1 MREYDGTQDGMLD
14 FDEFSQLVLPS
25 TNPNLRHIASSRR
38 FSPYFRASAPVA
50 YEVLS
55 AFGRLL
61 DKEMQ
66 LQRAKAEQKRSLAS
80 CPDFVKV
87 RCFDSI
93 ARGYPAINM
102 PDLIFFLEKNSFFP
116 RREDVEAILRRCDH
130 DANRQIN
137 FSEFSELTSTERAPQ
152 ASRAQP
158 AQADSDDVDLQR
170 SEEPVEAQAEPATA
184 VAEDTEEAK
193 DGPGEPRE
201 ASAAKSSPAK
211 RKKAPADN
219 LTSEQRKRKR
229 AEEEKQATAQRQE
242 LERQLEVEKQ
252 KIKEEQERK
261 EQEEKER

>member
-1 MREYDGTQDGMLD
+1 MQLFQHLDVDGCGKIRTYRLYDFMQKQFLAARAEDAEDIVREYDGTQDGMLD

-25 TNPNLRHIASSRR
+25 TNPNLRHIATSRR
-38 FSPYFRASAPVA
+38 FSPYFRASNPVP

-152 ASRAQP
+152 ANRSQP

-170 SEEPVEAQAEPATA
+170 VMSNSFGFGGTN
-184 VAEDTEEAK
+184 
-193 DGPGEPRE
+193 
-201 ASAAKSSPAK
+201 AS
-211 RKKAPADN
+211 
-219 LTSEQRKRKR
+219 L
-229 AEEEKQATAQRQE
+229 
-242 LERQLEVEKQ
+242 VFQ
-252 KIKEEQERK
+252 KYAG
-261 EQEEKER
+261 